1 MTTTRPTFTVGE
13 LLKKARI
20 DAGLDQGQLA
30 RALGVARNTVS
41 NYETGRSIPTL
52 DVAVNW
58 ARVTGVPLEWLA
70 EGVVRP
76 EGLEPPTFWSVADAL
91 TDRCYMC
98 NGGPVIVTAD
108 DRTMQTLYCF
118 ACGRFFSIERPL
130 ACQVEFDTETP
141 FASSLA

>member
-76 EGLEPPTFWSVADAL
+76 EGLEPPTF
-91 TDRCYMC
+91 
-98 NGGPVIVTAD
+98 
-108 DRTMQTLYCF
+108 
-118 ACGRFFSIERPL
+118 
-130 ACQVEFDTETP
+130 
-141 FASSLA
+141 